1 MTYLFRVLVL
11 ALLLGGCSSS
21 NPEAEK
27 AKDAV
32 ILLSRSQQ
40 AFYVEHGKFTD
51 RLADL
56 KIEWLNLSATTPN
69 YRYTVQL
76 IPGQKYAG
84 VLILGTRGNSEK
96 LLGVVTKDPDRSDFA
111 TIVCRGSGEIPPL
124 LNATACPPGFTLTY
138 PP

>member
-11 ALLLGGCSSS
+11 ALLLAGCSVS
-21 NPEAEK
+21 NPEADR

-56 KIEWLNLSATTPN
+56 KIEWLDLSATTPN
-69 YRYTVQL
+69 YRYTAQL

-84 VLILGTRGNSEK
+84 VLILGTRGKSEK
-96 LLGVVTKDPDRSDFA
+96 LLGVVIKDPNRSDFS

-124 LNATACPPGFTLTY
+124 PSATTCPPGFTLTY